1 MQRAS
6 PTPFILSPVPR
17 AVFCLVSVAALGA
30 LFAAPAQ
37 AQDMPEMWPMRA
49 REFPQP
55 SEGPVEQLAQAASA
69 IELQTPGPASTLEMP
84 DPPNL
89 QAAPP
94 APETVRPLLAPAPPL
109 KEPPGTKAEEIS
121 PGLKP
126 PQGLKMTPMLA
137 EKPPEGDANKPP
149 TFVFGDN
156 ISGRPDLETVIEGNA
171 ELRQGPSAIR
181 ADRIEFYQPDDTMTA
196 RGNVRISA
204 SGNQFSGPDMRLKLD
219 TFEGY
224 FNEPSYRFLSNG
236 GNGSARRID
245 FLSDKRLVARN
256 ATFTTC
262 ERDDEASWEPA
273 WVLSGRSFKFDLEQ
287 ETGEASGA
295 VLRFKNVPILAGP
308 TISFPLTDKRKSGLL
323 PPTFGLDSTSGATLN
338 QPYYLNIAPN
348 RDATITPTV
357 MSKRG
362 IELGGEYR
370 YLEDSYSGR
379 ARGIFMPNDKLRNRN
394 RWSYS
399 LQQIGA
405 VNTGLSAIGNVGLNL
420 NLNRVSDNNFW
431 RDFPRT
437 STSVSDRLLANDASA
452 SWGKGYFSTSI
463 RALKWQTLQDP
474 LSVVVPPYDRLP
486 QITAAYSRI
495 NAPVAGANGFDWS
508 VTGDFT
514 RFSADRSLTNQPNS
528 SRAVTVA
535 QISRPWISPG
545 FYVTPRLQL
554 HATSYRF
561 DSPLADGSLSASRVV
576 PTFSLDSGLQYER
589 KTSFLGRDF
598 TQTLE
603 PRAFYVRTPYRDQ
616 SLLPNYDSGL
626 YDFNFANV
634 FTENAFVGNDRISD
648 SNLLTL
654 GVTSRLLNP
663 DTGAEVV
670 RAGVAQRLRFSDQ
683 KVTLPGSLPV
693 TDRISDLL
701 FGTSINWVPQ
711 WSIDG
716 TVQYNPK
723 TRQSERSSFGVR
735 YNPGNYRV
743 ISAALRKQRD
753 ISNSVDVGWQWPIND
768 LWGDKGKDLGAG
780 RGQGGGRYYSV
791 GRLNYSVPDKK
802 LVDAIVGVEYDGCC
816 WIGRVVLQRSQSS
829 TVTATTRILF
839 QLELVGFSRLG
850 VNPLEVLKQN
860 VPRYQMLRDPIT
872 PPSRFTN
879 YD

>member
-1 MQRAS
+1 M
-6 PTPFILSPVPR
+6 LSPVSR
-17 AVFCLVSVAALGA
+17 AVFCLVSVAALGV

-37 AQDMPEMWPMRA
+37 AQDMPAISAM
-49 REFPQP
+49 EFPEL
-55 SEGPVEQLAQAASA
+55 SEEPTQELLAQAGQAG
-69 IELQTPGPASTLEMP
+69 ELELPE
-84 DPPNL
+84 PPVL
-89 QAAPP
+89 QAPVPPPRAVQPPPRPVLPAREPPEAPP
-94 APETVRPLLAPAPPL
+94 TAQAGGTSPDIEPPL
-109 KEPPGTKAEEIS
+109 V
-121 PGLKP
+121 
-126 PQGLKMTPMLA
+126 LKMTPMLA

-149 TFVFGDN
+149 SFVFGDN
-156 ISGRPDLETVIEGNA
+156 ISGRPDLETVVEGNA

-181 ADRIEFYQPDDTMTA
+181 ADRIEFYQPEDTVTA
-196 RGNVRISA
+196 RGDVRISA
-204 SGNQFSGPDMRLKLD
+204 SGNQFTGPEMRLKLD

-224 FNEPSYRFLSNG
+224 FNEPSYRFISNG
-236 GNGSARRID
+236 GNGSADRID
-245 FLSDKRLVARN
+245 FLGDKRLVARN

-262 ERDDEASWEPA
+262 ERGDEATWKPA
-273 WVLSGRSFKFDLEQ
+273 WVLSGSSFKFDLEQ

-308 TISFPLTDKRKSGLL
+308 TISFPLSDKRKSGLL

-362 IELGGEYR
+362 VELGGEYR

-379 ARGIFMPNDKLRNRN
+379 ARGSFMPNDKLRAGRN

-399 LQQIGA
+399 LQQLGA

-420 NLNRVSDNNFW
+420 NLNRVSDNNYW

-437 STSVSDRLLANDASA
+437 NTSVTDRLLANDASA
-452 SWGKGYFSTSI
+452 SWGKGYFSTSV

-474 LSVVVPPYDRLP
+474 LSVIVPPYDRLP
-486 QITAAYSRI
+486 QITAAYSRL
-495 NAPVAGANGFDWS
+495 NAPVAGVNGFDWS
-508 VTGDFT
+508 ITGDFT
-514 RFSADRSLTNQPNS
+514 RFSAERSLTNQPNS

-545 FYVTPRLQL
+545 FYVTPRLQM

-561 DSPLADGSLSASRVV
+561 DAPLADGKLAATRVV

-616 SLLPNYDSGL
+616 NLLPNYDSGL
-626 YDFNFANV
+626 NDFNFATV

-663 DTGAEVV
+663 ETGAEVV

-683 KVTLPGSLPV
+683 KVTLPGVLPV
-693 TDRISDLL
+693 TDRISDVL

-711 WSIDG
+711 WSFDG

-723 TRQSERSSFGVR
+723 TKQSERSSFGVR

-753 ISNSVDVGWQWPIND
+753 ISNSIDVGWQWPIND
-768 LWGDKGKDLGAG
+768 LWGDKGQDLGAG
-780 RGQGGGRYYSV
+780 RGQGGGRYYGV
-791 GRLNYSVPDKK
+791 GRLNYSMQDKK
-802 LVDAIVGVEYDGCC
+802 LVDAIAGVEYDGCC

-829 TVTATTRILF
+829 TVTSTTRILF

-850 VNPLEVLKQN
+850 VNPLDVLKQN
-860 VPRYQMLRDPIT
+860 IPRYQLLRDPIT
-872 PPSRFTN
+872 APSRFTN